1 MRAFSV
7 CTFLVGLLTAGC
19 FGTEIPPQK
28 PTENPL
34 DSAPPPKA
42 TAAPRPDDQPDDRK
56 SATYD
61 KAQTTAVIN
70 RATRQ
75 VAECPKINTEGPFG
89 EVKVQLTL
97 SGKGKI
103 SEARLP
109 APFEGTPI
117 GKCIKKAFEA
127 EIIPP
132 WSGPDAQIEAPV
144 TLKAPPAPPPVDD
157 GKKKK

>member
-7 CTFLVGLLTAGC
+7 CTFLVGCLTAGC

-28 PTENPL
+28 PAENPL
-34 DSAPPPKA
+34 DSAPPPKPTS
-42 TAAPRPDDQPDDRK
+42 TAPPTEDSPNDRK

-103 SEARLP
+103 AEAKLP
-109 APFEGTPI
+109 PPFEGTPI
-117 GKCIKKAFEA
+117 GQCVKKAFEA

-132 WSGPDAQIEAPV
+132 WSGPDAQIEAPIS
-144 TLKAPPAPPPVDD
+144 LKGPATPPPDE